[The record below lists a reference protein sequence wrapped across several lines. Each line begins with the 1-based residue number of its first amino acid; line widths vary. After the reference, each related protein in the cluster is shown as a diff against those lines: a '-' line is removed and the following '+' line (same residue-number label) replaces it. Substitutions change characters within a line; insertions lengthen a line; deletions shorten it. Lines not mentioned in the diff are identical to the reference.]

1 MKVKKDTRTLIDKN
15 IGKAKLGAVVLK
27 NGVEDKILKKNGV
40 EGREKQRL
48 NNVAWKLI
56 LNIY

>member
-27 NGVEDKILKKNGV
+27 NGVEDKI
-40 EGREKQRL
+40 
-48 NNVAWKLI
+48 
-56 LNIY
+56 